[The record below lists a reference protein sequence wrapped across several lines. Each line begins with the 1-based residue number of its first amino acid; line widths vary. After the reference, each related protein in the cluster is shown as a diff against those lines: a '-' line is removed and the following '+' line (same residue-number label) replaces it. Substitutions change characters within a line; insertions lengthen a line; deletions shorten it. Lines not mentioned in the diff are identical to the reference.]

1 MRQSNRQKHLKH
13 QHKTTQIRRK
23 HYFHA
28 AQQNLQ
34 FPLTV
39 PAEYANL
46 ATLIS
51 SLKPPSS

>member
-34 FPLTV
+34 LPLTV
-39 PAEYANL
+39 PAEYSTL
-46 ATLIS
+46 ASLIS
-51 SLKPPSS
+51 SLKQTSS

>member
-34 FPLTV
+34 LP
-39 PAEYANL
+39 PNASAEYSTL
-46 ATLIS
+46 ASLIS
-51 SLKPPSS
+51 NLKATVS

>member
-1 MRQSNRQKHLKH
+1 MRQSNRQKHLKQ

-34 FPLTV
+34 LPLTV
-39 PAEYANL
+39 PAEYSTL
-46 ATLIS
+46 ASLIS
-51 SLKPPSS
+51 SLKPTSS

>member
-13 QHKTTQIRRK
+13 QHKSTQIRRK

-34 FPLTV
+34 TPLKPT
-39 PAEYANL
+39 
-46 ATLIS
+46 TGFS
-51 SLKPPSS
+51 SLVALMQELKLASR

>member
-13 QHKTTQIRRK
+13 QHKSTQIRRK

-34 FPLTV
+34 TQLKPTTGF
-39 PAEYANL
+39 
-46 ATLIS
+46 S
-51 SLKPPSS
+51 SLVTLMQELKLASS